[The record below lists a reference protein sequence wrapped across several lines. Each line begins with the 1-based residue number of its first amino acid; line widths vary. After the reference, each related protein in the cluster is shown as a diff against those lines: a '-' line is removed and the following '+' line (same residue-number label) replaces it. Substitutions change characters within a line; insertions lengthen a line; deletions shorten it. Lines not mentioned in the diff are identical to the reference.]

1 MWHGAC
7 SYRRESSVAR
17 SSRVNLWHTY
27 GVTCSHTLK
36 HTDARRSQSRVPL
49 CIVTVLACLLRE
61 VKLLRELS
69 HSNVVKLYDVFSD
82 WDKKQMHLVFEL
94 GTFCVAVL
102 V

>member
-1 MWHGAC
+1 M
-7 SYRRESSVAR
+7 
-17 SSRVNLWHTY
+17 
-27 GVTCSHTLK
+27 
-36 HTDARRSQSRVPL
+36 
-49 CIVTVLACLLRE
+49 LRE

>member
-1 MWHGAC
+1 M
-7 SYRRESSVAR
+7 
-17 SSRVNLWHTY
+17 
-27 GVTCSHTLK
+27 
-36 HTDARRSQSRVPL
+36 
-49 CIVTVLACLLRE
+49 LRE

-102 V
+102 PAVVAVGHEASITVGRGRVSFGEGPRS